1 MKSQRKMTRRR
12 MANAA
17 RSYESASLAAIQ
29 AAGLVEVVE
38 RRVAWQP
45 ARERLISPV
54 QRTSFPIDLSL
65 GALAEALREAGL
77 A

>member
-1 MKSQRKMTRRR
+1 MQHRKLTRRR

-17 RSYESASLAAIQ
+17 KQHESASLAAIQ

-38 RRVAWQP
+38 RPVAWQP

-54 QRTSFPIDLSL
+54 RRSSFPVDLGL